1 MKKSLFTIIFLLSV
15 NLGFSQD
22 DNYKNLLTEYLNS
35 QGTIQTFDAT
45 FAQMVNMFG
54 AKLDEQKFNE
64 LKSEMISSLIDK
76 MLPVYKNHFSESDL
90 KAAIL
95 MYNTPIGKKISE
107 KTILIAQESM
117 QVSMDWGME
126 IGQKMQGLIK

>member
-15 NLGFSQD
+15 NLGFSQY
-22 DNYKNLLTEYLNS
+22 DNYKNILTEYLNS

-64 LKSEMISSLIDK
+64 LKTEMISSLIDK

>member
-54 AKLDEQKFNE
+54 AKLDEKKFNE
-64 LKSEMISSLIDK
+64 LKTEMISSLIDK

>member
-35 QGTIQTFDAT
+35 QGTIQTFYAT
-45 FAQMVNMFG
+45 FAQIVNMFG
-54 AKLDEQKFNE
+54 ARLDEEKFNE

>member
-54 AKLDEQKFNE
+54 AKLDEEKFNE
-64 LKSEMISSLIDK
+64 LKTEMISSLIDK

-107 KTILIAQESM
+107 KTILIAQESI

>member
-54 AKLDEQKFNE
+54 AKLDEEKFNE
-64 LKSEMISSLIDK
+64 LKTEMISSLIDK

-126 IGQKMQGLIK
+126 IGQKMQDLIK

>member
-54 AKLDEQKFNE
+54 AKLDEEKFNE
-64 LKSEMISSLIDK
+64 LKTEMITSLIDK

-107 KTILIAQESM
+107 KTTLIAQESM
-117 QVSMDWGME
+117 QVSMEWGME

>member
-54 AKLDEQKFNE
+54 AKLDEEKFNE
-64 LKSEMISSLIDK
+64 LKTEMITSLIDK

-107 KTILIAQESM
+107 KTTLIAQESM

>member
-64 LKSEMISSLIDK
+64 LKTEMISSLIDK

>member
-54 AKLDEQKFNE
+54 AKLDEEKFNE